1 MEAIGSLAGGIAHD
15 FNNIL
20 SAIIGYTELSMLSD
34 GAPLDYLQEALK
46 AANRAKD
53 LVKQILSFSRQ
64 TEEERMPVLVGMV
77 VKEVVKFLR
86 ASIPT
91 TIDIHCEIDETTG
104 SVLANSVEL
113 HQILMNLCT
122 NAVHA
127 IGGQAGRVEIR
138 VQRVEIGACQ
148 RNAFPDLEPGV
159 YVELAVKDSG
169 QGIRPEIKERIF
181 DPYFTTKEKGVGTG
195 LGLAVVHGIVKKS
208 NGTIR
213 VESQPGR
220 GSTFSIYLPQIERP
234 SAASA
239 QPSMLPLGGS
249 GKILFVDDE
258 KMIADIGEKI
268 LKRLGYD
275 VVSRTSPIE
284 ALELFKARPRAF
296 DLVISDQTM
305 PGITGDGLAREL
317 MKINPDI
324 PVILCT
330 GYSQLIDAEK
340 AREKGIKALV
350 MKPILIN
357 EMDAAIRRALTK
369 DPPAAAAA
377 RAAAS

>member
-1 MEAIGSLAGGIAHD
+1 
-15 FNNIL
+15 
-20 SAIIGYTELSMLSD
+20 
-34 GAPLDYLQEALK
+34 
-46 AANRAKD
+46 
-53 LVKQILSFSRQ
+53 
-64 TEEERMPVLVGMV
+64 
-77 VKEVVKFLR
+77 VKFLR
-86 ASIPT
+86 ASIPA
-91 TIDIHCEIDETTG
+91 TIDLNCHIDEKTG

-127 IGGQAGRVEIR
+127 IGGQPGAVEIH
-138 VQRVEIGACQ
+138 VQRVEISA
-148 RNAFPDLEPGV
+148 RDRKAFLDLDTGF

-169 QGIRPEIKERIF
+169 QGIRPEIMERIF

-220 GSTFSIYLPQIERP
+220 GSTFYIYLPQIEMR
-234 SAASA
+234 ST
-239 QPSMLPLGGS
+239 MLPNSSLAPLGGS

-284 ALELFKARPRAF
+284 ALELFKAKPRAF

-305 PGITGDGLAREL
+305 PGMTGDGLAREL
-317 MKINPDI
+317 MRINPEI

-330 GYSQLIDAEK
+330 GYSQLIDPEK
-340 AREKGIKALV
+340 AKEKGIKALV
-350 MKPILIN
+350 MKPILIT
-357 EMDAAIRRALTK
+357 EMDAAIRSALGTG
-369 DPPAAAAA
+369 
-377 RAAAS
+377 AS